1 MESEI
6 RRVSEKVF
14 GGNRPRHQGNKRNQQ
29 GAEFSLDDTREPT
42 APAQREHGHDD
53 GRRTLSGRQIRGER
67 EIGGRLDV
75 TA

>member
-6 RRVSEKVF
+6 RRVSDRVF
-14 GGNRPRHQGNKRNQQ
+14 GGNRPRHQDRKRGEQD
-29 GAEFSLDDTREPT
+29 GPEFSLEDAQQPT
-42 APAQREHGHDD
+42 APAKSALELTDHIH
-53 GRRTLSGRQIRGER
+53 GRRIKGER